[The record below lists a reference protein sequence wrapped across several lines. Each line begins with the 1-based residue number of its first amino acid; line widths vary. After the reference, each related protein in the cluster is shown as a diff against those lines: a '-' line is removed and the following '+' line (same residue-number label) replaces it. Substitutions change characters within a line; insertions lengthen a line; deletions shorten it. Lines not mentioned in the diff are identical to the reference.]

1 MLPLYLRNS
10 LNKKLNIFFNFF
22 NPFFSSPDKK
32 FISQLRNMLGFTP
45 GNIAVYKLA
54 FRHRNAEEVRN
65 GIKFS
70 NERLEFLG
78 DAILG
83 AVIADMLFKKFPY
96 KDEGFLTNMRSKIVN
111 REHMNKLAI
120 KIGINK
126 FAVFESGQRSKSVY
140 GDALEA
146 FIGAIY
152 LDKGY
157 GTCKKY
163 ILQHLIGNL
172 VDIDQLETIEV
183 NFKSKL
189 IEWAQREKK
198 SITFELVEEIKVENQ
213 KQLKVRALVDG
224 LEMGMGIDFSKKK
237 AEQIA
242 AQETCLLLKI

>member
-1 MLPLYLRNS
+1 M
-10 LNKKLNIFFNFF
+10 NIFFNYYKQLF
-22 NPFFSSPDKK
+22 SPDKR
-32 FISQLRNMLGFTP
+32 FISQLRNMLGYRP
-45 GNIAVYKLA
+45 GNIALYKLA
-54 FRHRNAEEVRN
+54 FRHRAVEEVRN
-65 GIKFS
+65 GIKLS

-83 AVIADMLFKKFPY
+83 AVIADMLFKKFPF

-111 REHMNKLAI
+111 REHLNKLAL
-120 KIGINK
+120 KIGLNK
-126 FAVFESGQRSKSVY
+126 FSIFDSGQKSKSIY

-157 GTCKKY
+157 KVSKKY
-163 ILQHLIGNL
+163 ILHHLIGNL
-172 VDIDQLETIEV
+172 VDIDELESIEV

-198 SITFELVEEIKVENQ
+198 SITFELIDEIQTGNH
-213 KQLKVRALVDG
+213 KQLKVRVL
-224 LEMGMGIDFSKKK
+224 LEGKEMASGIDYSKKK

-242 AQETCLLLKI
+242 ARETCLLLEI